1 MVTAAV
7 TLIDAGNK
15 LYVTRQINTSLHYS
29 IGARHAPSPE
39 LVPMNGK
46 FGPILFVGDDD
57 DVLLAARMFLKRQVA
72 LAHMEVDP
80 EKIPT
85 RIKN

>member
-1 MVTAAV
+1 
-7 TLIDAGNK
+7 
-15 LYVTRQINTSLHYS
+15 
-29 IGARHAPSPE
+29 
-39 LVPMNGK
+39 MNGK

-72 LAHMEVDP
+72 LVHTEVDP

-85 RIKN
+85 LIKN